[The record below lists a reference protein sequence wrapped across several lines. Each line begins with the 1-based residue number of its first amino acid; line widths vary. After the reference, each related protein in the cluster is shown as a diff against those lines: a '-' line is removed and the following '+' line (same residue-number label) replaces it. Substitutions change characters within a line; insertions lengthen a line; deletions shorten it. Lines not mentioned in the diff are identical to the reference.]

1 MRDRLENIEGRLALG
16 MEITPPNVDW
26 LVGQVH
32 RLAERIRALQIEIAN
47 QDQCIKEARIHVYR
61 QQHGKHEQDRADAL
75 AWLGRYG
82 STNDRKMHNLNRA
95 PWVSK

>member
-1 MRDRLENIEGRLALG
+1 LES
-16 MEITPPNVDW
+16 
-26 LVGQVH
+26 
-32 RLAERIRALQIEIAN
+32 EIAN

-61 QQHGKHEQDRADAL
+61 QQHGKHDQDRADAL

-95 PWVSK
+95 PWVSR